1 MEEKDFQEKDRVTQY
16 LLDELNGL
24 KEQLADSER
33 KIGKL
38 KKLSD
43 VTTIISSTL
52 NKKEILKRILRQTKE
67 FMNCEK
73 SSILLIDPHENKL
86 KFEVLTEDSEMD
98 DLKDI
103 RLEMGEG
110 IAGKV
115 WETGRSILIEDSDKD
130 SLFTAK
136 INDRIKDWTKSLIAA
151 PLIMKGNIIGVME
164 ALNKNDGESFN
175 DFDKEIFESLAL
187 HAAIAI
193 ENAELYMAGI
203 SDKMTG
209 LFNHEYF
216 MNQMEREYQRSK
228 RYGHSLSLIMLD
240 IDHFKNFNDTYGHQ
254 LGDQVIIKIAGFL
267 KKSCRK
273 DLDSPCRYG
282 GEEFALILPDTGKDG
297 ALLFCERIRKS
308 IGEMT
313 ISHKGE
319 DIPVTVSAGVSNLE
333 DLKPDNRDEM
343 IRMADAALYDSKKNG
358 RNRVSYYSPTT

>member
-1 MEEKDFQEKDRVTQY
+1 MEEKSLQDEDRITEY
-16 LLDELNGL
+16 LLEELKGL
-24 KEQLADSER
+24 KSQLKEWEN
-33 KIGKL
+33 KVHKL

-43 VTTIISSTL
+43 VTTIISSSL
-52 NKKEILKRILRQTKE
+52 NKNEILKRILKQTKE

-73 SSILLIDPHENKL
+73 SSILLIDPQENKL
-86 KFEVLTEDSEMD
+86 KFEVLTEDREMA
-98 DLKDI
+98 DLEHI

-115 WETGRSILIEDSDKD
+115 WETGRSLLIEDSGKNA
-130 SLFTAK
+130 LFSSK
-136 INDRIKDWTKSLIAA
+136 INDKIKDWTKSLIAS
-151 PLIMKGNIIGVME
+151 PLIIKGNIIGVME
-164 ALNKNDGESFN
+164 ALNKKDGGCFSA
-175 DFDKEIFESLAL
+175 FDKEIFESLAL

-216 MNQMEREYQRSK
+216 MDQLEREFQRSK

-254 LGDQVIIKIAGFL
+254 LGDQVIIKIASFL

-282 GEEFALILPDTGKDG
+282 GEEFALILPDTGKEG

-313 ISHKGE
+313 IDHEGQE
-319 DIPVTVSAGVSNLE
+319 IPVTVSGGVSNLE
-333 DLKPDNRDEM
+333 DLKPENRNEL
-343 IRMADAALYDSKKNG
+343 IKMADDALYMSKKNG
-358 RNRVSYYSPTT
+358 RNRVTYYSPES